1 MSSHPSSRQLRD
13 FQDELLSAAESA
25 EVAAH
30 VELCPECQQ
39 ALDRLTPFDEGPEDD
54 TPFEG
59 AAGLERGSAVVWPK
73 VEGYELL
80 EELGRGG
87 MGVVFKARQVKAG
100 RLVALKMVLSGSHA
114 RPEELARFR
123 TDATAAAG
131 LTHPGIVQIFEVGEQ
146 DRLPF
151 FSLEY
156 CPGGSL
162 KQKLAGT
169 PLPPREA
176 AGLVAALAEAI
187 EEAHRQGIVHRDL
200 KPANVLLTAD
210 GRPKVADFGL
220 AKQLSDPGLTASGA
234 ILGTPS
240 YMAPEQAATQQGRRE
255 PVGPAAD
262 VYALGAVLYE
272 CLTGRPP
279 FSAPTA
285 LDTLLLVLNA
295 EPPPPGR
302 LQPGLPR
309 DLETI
314 CLKCLRKP
322 PRERYASAGDL
333 AEDLHR
339 FLAGRPIRARRAGLT
354 ERLAKLVRRNPVL
367 TALAGLGVVAVL
379 GGAAASLAFGL
390 KATREAAAARAERA
404 RAERNAVLRLRTVDD
419 VLQLVVGP
427 RLRRAGQLSLRRQIL
442 EQLLPLYEEVLRQE
456 DLDDATRE
464 QQALA
469 WNSLAV
475 IRRDFGQDA
484 DALTAARQAE
494 AIFRDL
500 AGRPDR
506 PASARAGLA
515 TALSHQGALLG
526 QRGELTE
533 AILALNEADRLLTEL
548 LAEGGE
554 APALRYRLAHVHNNW
569 ANCLR
574 RAMQPPAA
582 VAHYREGIAH
592 FDALAK
598 AQPAELGYR
607 DWHARTLSN
616 LALLYAEMGHKEEAR
631 GASRDAVAV
640 ARRLAAAFPGEIDS
654 RDCLATCLS
663 NEGELRLGQPDAAA
677 ALPVLGEAKELYEG
691 LSRQVPASFEYRWG
705 RAMAESNVGAAL
717 ASGPKE
723 GWPQAAEHYRR
734 ADTMYQELRK
744 ANPDNEELKLY
755 VEENRK
761 RRQELEERRRAGK

>member
-1 MSSHPSSRQLRD
+1 MSAHPSTQKLRE
-13 FQDELLSAAESA
+13 FQDDRLGADESA

-39 ALDRLTPFDEGPEDD
+39 ALDRLTPFGEGAEDE
-54 TPFEG
+54 TPVEG
-59 AAGLERGSAVVWPK
+59 AAGGEGGPAGWWPA
-73 VEGYELL
+73 VEGYEMLG
-80 EELGRGG
+80 ELGHGG
-87 MGVVFKARQVKAG
+87 MGVVFKARQIKAG
-100 RLVALKMVLSGSHA
+100 RLVALKMVLAGSHVG
-114 RPEELARFR
+114 PDELARFR
-123 TDATAAAG
+123 KEATAAAG
-131 LTHPGIVQIFEVGEQ
+131 LTHPGIVQIYEVGEQ
-146 DRLPF
+146 DGLPF
-151 FSLEY
+151 FSLEF

-162 KQKLAGT
+162 KQKLGGT

-176 AGLVAALAEAI
+176 AGLVAALAEAMQ
-187 EEAHRQGIVHRDL
+187 EAHRQGIVHRDL

-220 AKQLSDPGLTASGA
+220 AKQLSEPGLTASGA
-234 ILGTPS
+234 IVGTPS
-240 YMAPEQAATQQGRRE
+240 YMAPEQAVTDQGRRE

-285 LDTLLLVLNA
+285 LDTLLLVLGQ
-295 EPPPPGR
+295 EPLPPGR

-309 DLETI
+309 DLETV
-314 CLKCLRKP
+314 CLKCLRKW
-322 PRERYASAGDL
+322 PRERYASARDL

-339 FLAGRPIRARRAGLT
+339 FLGGRPIRARRAGVT
-354 ERLAKLVRRNPVL
+354 ERLVKLVRRNPVL
-367 TALAGLGVVAVL
+367 TALAGLVVVAVL
-379 GGAAASLAFGL
+379 GGTAASLAFGL
-390 KATREAAAARAERA
+390 RAAREATVARTERA
-404 RAERNAVLRLRTVDD
+404 RAERNAVLRLRTLDD
-419 VLQLVVGP
+419 VLHLVAGP
-427 RLRRAGQLSLRRQIL
+427 RLRRAGQLALRRQIL
-442 EQLLPLYEEVLRQE
+442 EQLLPLYEEVLRLE

-469 WNSLAV
+469 WNALAV

-484 DALTAARQAE
+484 DALKAARQAE

-533 AILALNEADRLLTEL
+533 AIRALDEADRLLTEL
-548 LAEGGE
+548 LAEGGD

-574 RAMQPPAA
+574 RAKQPPEA
-582 VAHYREGIAH
+582 VAHYRQGVAH
-592 FDALAK
+592 FDALAR
-598 AQPAELGYR
+598 AQPAELGPR

-616 LALLYAEMGHKEEAR
+616 LALLYAEMGRKEEAR
-631 GASRDAVAV
+631 GASREAVAV
-640 ARRLAAAFPGEIDS
+640 ARRLAADFRGEIDG

-663 NEGELRLGQPDAAA
+663 NEGELQLGQADTTA

-705 RAMAESNVGAAL
+705 LAMAGSNVGAAL
-717 ASGPKE
+717 AGGPRA

-734 ADTMYQELRK
+734 ADTMYQELLK
-744 ANPDNEELKLY
+744 ANPNNEELKLY

-761 RRQELEERRRAGK
+761 RWQELEARRRAGQ